1 MINGELFDSQ
11 HAQAAASER
20 LQMNLDLRNTPED
33 QSQRMLN
40 AIEPGSVIHVHR
52 HPDTSETVI
61 IIRGKVVEIYYD
73 DMGKEVV
80 ETIELSPY
88 GPNFAINV
96 PKGKWHTLKSLE
108 SGTVIL
114 EVKDGPYEPTK
125 PENVFP
131 RT

>member
-1 MINGELFDSQ
+1 MKIDQKLLDSLSE
-11 HAQAAASER
+11 QAKSSPR
-20 LQMNLDLRNTPED
+20 LRKNLDLRNTPED

-40 AIEPGSVIHVHR
+40 AIEPDSVIHVHR
-52 HPDTSETVI
+52 HQNSSETVI
-61 IIRGKVVEIYYD
+61 VIRGKVVEIYYD

-108 SGTVIL
+108 SGTVIM

-125 PENVFP
+125 PEDVIE
-131 RT
+131 

>member
-1 MINGELFDSQ
+1 MKD
-11 HAQAAASER
+11 
-20 LQMNLDLRNTPED
+20 
-33 QSQRMLN
+33 
-40 AIEPGSVIHVHR
+40 
-52 HPDTSETVI
+52 TVI

-73 DMGKEVV
+73 DMGQEVV

-114 EVKDGPYEPTK
+114 EVKDGAYEPIGD
-125 PENVFP
+125 EDILSV
-131 RT
+131 

>member
-1 MINGELFDSQ
+1 MKISQTLLDSLTE
-11 HAQAAASER
+11 QAKASPR
-20 LQMNLDLRNTPED
+20 LRKNLDLRNTPED
-33 QSQRMLN
+33 LSQRMLN

-61 IIRGKVVEIYYD
+61 VIRGKVVEIYYD

-80 ETIELSPY
+80 EAIELSPY

-125 PENVFP
+125 PEDVIE
-131 RT
+131 